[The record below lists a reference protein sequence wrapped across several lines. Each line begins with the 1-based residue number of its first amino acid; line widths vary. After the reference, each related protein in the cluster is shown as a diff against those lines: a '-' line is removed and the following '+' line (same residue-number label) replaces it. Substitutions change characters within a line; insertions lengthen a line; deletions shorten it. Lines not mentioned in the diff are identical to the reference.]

1 MLKFLGKRVLQ
12 IVILLFIY
20 VTVVYWLIEAM
31 PGSFVDQYLLN
42 PKLTPE
48 IRENLKR
55 QFGFDKPAY
64 MRYLIYMKNFLK
76 LDLGISFSY
85 FPTKVTTIIAERLPR
100 TVFLFV
106 TSTLVSYALGYSLG
120 KRAAWKRSGMLDK
133 ATTFVGIVFWTIF
146 LPLLAIFNI
155 WLFGVI
161 LKILPLNQFIDPN
174 LWKNAP
180 LSAQTIFIRLL
191 SNALVFLIVFLAA
204 LLVSNR
210 LKTIPAKKLTLY
222 VSSIATIVVSVSIW
236 ILSGYSIYAWD
247 IIKHMVLPVLT
258 LTLYSFAGSMLV
270 MRDTMLDVIKE
281 DYITTAKAKG
291 LPDSVVRDKHA
302 ARNALLPLVTNFVI
316 GLGATVGGGIITE
329 TMFSWPGMGR
339 AYLEALNNQDTPLL
353 IGLLVFTGIF
363 VLIAHL
369 VADIL
374 YAVLDPRIR
383 Y

>member
-55 QFGFDKPAY
+55 QFGFDKPAH
-64 MRYLIYMKNFLK
+64 MRYLIYMRNFLK

-120 KRAAWKRSGMLDK
+120 KRAAWKRSGVLDK

-191 SNALVFLIVFLAA
+191 SNALVFLIVFLIA

-291 LPDSVVRDKHA
+291 LPDGVVRDKHA

-316 GLGATVGGGIITE
+316 SLGATVGGGIITE

-339 AYLEALNNQDTPLL
+339 AYLEALNSQDTPLL

-369 VADIL
+369 VADIM

>member
-1 MLKFLGKRVLQ
+1 MVKFIGKRVVQ

-20 VTVVYWLIEAM
+20 ITLVYWLIEAM
-31 PGSFVDQYLLN
+31 PGSFMDKYLMN

-48 IRENLKR
+48 IRENLRR
-55 QFGFDKPAY
+55 QFGFDKPPFE
-64 MRYLIYMKNFLK
+64 RYLIYVRNFLR

-85 FPTKVTTIIAERLPR
+85 FPRKVTSIIAERLPR

-106 TSTLVSYALGYSLG
+106 TATLVSYSLGYYLG
-120 KRAAWKRSGMLDK
+120 KRTAWKRGKIADK
-133 ATTFVGIVFWTIF
+133 AATFIGIIFWTIF

-161 LKILPLNQFIDPN
+161 LGILPLNQFINPN
-174 LWKNAP
+174 LWRAAP
-180 LSAQTIFIRLL
+180 VSAQTVFIRLL
-191 SNALVFLIVFLAA
+191 LNAFIFLVVFLIMMIIAQ
-204 LLVSNR
+204 R
-210 LKTIPAKKLTLY
+210 LKTITAKK
-222 VSSIATIVVSVSIW
+222 VTIYSTVAIFLFVSILVW
-236 ILSGYSIYAWD
+236 IFSGLGKYVFD
-247 IIKHMVLPVLT
+247 IINHMILPVLT
-258 LTLYSFAGSMLV
+258 LTMYSFAGSMLV
-270 MRDTMLDVIKE
+270 MRDTMLDVIRE

-291 LPDSVVRDKHA
+291 LPDKVVRDRHA

-316 GLGATVGGGIITE
+316 SLGFTIGGGIITE
-329 TMFSWPGMGR
+329 TMFSWPGLGR
-339 AYLEALNNQDTPLL
+339 TYLEALNQQDTPLL

-374 YAVLDPRIR
+374 YAFLDPRIR

>member
-191 SNALVFLIVFLAA
+191 SNALVFLIVFLIT

-222 VSSIATIVVSVSIW
+222 VSPIATIVVSVSIW

-281 DYITTAKAKG
+281 DYVTTAKAKG

-339 AYLEALNNQDTPLL
+339 AYLEALNSQDTPLL

>member
-85 FPTKVTTIIAERLPR
+85 FPTKVTAIIAERLPR

-120 KRAAWKRSGMLDK
+120 KRAAWKRSGVLDK

-180 LSAQTIFIRLL
+180 LSAQTVFIRLL
-191 SNALVFLIVFLAA
+191 SNALVFLIVFLMV
-204 LLVSNR
+204 LLISNR
-210 LKTIPAKKLTLY
+210 FKTISAKKITLY

-281 DYITTAKAKG
+281 DYVTTAKAKG
-291 LPDSVVRDKHA
+291 LPDGVVRDKHA

-316 GLGATVGGGIITE
+316 SLGATVGGGIITE

-339 AYLEALNNQDTPLL
+339 AYLEALNSQDTPLL

>member
-1 MLKFLGKRVLQ
+1 VLKFLGKRVLQ

-55 QFGFDKPAY
+55 QFGFDKPAHL
-64 MRYLIYMKNFLK
+64 RYLIYMKNFLK

>member
-55 QFGFDKPAY
+55 QFGFDKPAH

-120 KRAAWKRSGMLDK
+120 KRAAWKRSGVLDK

-191 SNALVFLIVFLAA
+191 SNALVFLIVFLIA

-291 LPDSVVRDKHA
+291 LPDGVVRDKHA

-316 GLGATVGGGIITE
+316 SLGATVGGGIITE

-339 AYLEALNNQDTPLL
+339 AYLEALNSQDTPLL

-369 VADIL
+369 VADIM

>member
-55 QFGFDKPAY
+55 QFGFDKPAHI
-64 MRYLIYMKNFLK
+64 RYLVYMKNFLT

-106 TSTLVSYALGYSLG
+106 TSTLVSYVLGYSLG
-120 KRAAWKRSGMLDK
+120 KRAAWKRSGILDK
-133 ATTFVGIVFWTIF
+133 TTTFVGIVFWTIF

-174 LWKNAP
+174 LWKTAP

-191 SNALVFLIVFLAA
+191 STALVFLIVFLIA
-204 LLVSNR
+204 LLISNR
-210 LKTIPAKKLTLY
+210 LKTIPAKKTMLY
-222 VSSIATIVVSVSIW
+222 TSSITTIVVSIVIW

-270 MRDTMLDVIKE
+270 MRDTMLDVIRE

-291 LPDSVVRDKHA
+291 LPDNVVRDKHA

-316 GLGATVGGGIITE
+316 SLGFTVGGGIITE
-329 TMFSWPGMGR
+329 TMFSWPGIGR
-339 AYLEALNNQDTPLL
+339 AYLEALNTQDTPLL

-369 VADIL
+369 VADVL

>member
-55 QFGFDKPAY
+55 QFGFDKPAHL
-64 MRYLIYMKNFLK
+64 RYLIYMKNFLK

>member
-12 IVILLFIY
+12 IVVLMFIY

-55 QFGFDKPAY
+55 QFGFDKPAH
-64 MRYLIYMKNFLK
+64 MRYLIYMKNFLT

-85 FPTKVTTIIAERLPR
+85 FPSKVTTIIAERLPR

-106 TSTLVSYALGYSLG
+106 TSTLVSYALGYNLG
-120 KRAAWKRSGMLDK
+120 KRAAWKRSGALDK
-133 ATTFVGIVFWTIF
+133 TTTLVGIVFWTIF

-174 LWKNAP
+174 LWKTTTF
-180 LSAQTIFIRLL
+180 SAQSIFIKLL
-191 SNALVFLIVFLAA
+191 TNALIFLIVLLIV
-204 LLVSNR
+204 LLVSSK
-210 LKTIPAKKLTLY
+210 LKTLLAKKAVLY
-222 VSSIATIVVSVSIW
+222 ASSISTIVISIVTW

-270 MRDTMLDVIKE
+270 MRDTMLDVIRE

-291 LPDSVVRDKHA
+291 LPDDIVRDKHA

-316 GLGATVGGGIITE
+316 SLGFTVGGGIITE
-329 TMFSWPGMGR
+329 TMFSWPGIGR
-339 AYLEALNNQDTPLL
+339 AYLEALNAQDTPLL

-369 VADIL
+369 VADVL

>member
-1 MLKFLGKRVLQ
+1 MLKFLGKRVVQ

-31 PGSFVDQYLLN
+31 PGSFMDQYLMN

-55 QFGFDKPAY
+55 QFGFDKPPHV
-64 MRYLIYMKNFLK
+64 RYLLYLRNFVM
-76 LDLGISFSY
+76 LDLGVSFSY
-85 FPTKVTTIIAERLPR
+85 FPRKVTSIIAERLPR

-106 TSTLVSYALGYSLG
+106 TSTLVSYTLGYSLG
-120 KRAAWKRSGMLDK
+120 KRTAWRRGKILDK
-133 ATTFVGIVFWTIF
+133 TVTMVGIVFWTIF

-174 LWKNAP
+174 LWRFAP
-180 LSAQTIFIRLL
+180 FSAQYIFLRLL
-191 SNALVFLIVFLAA
+191 LSGLTF
-204 LLVSNR
+204 LLVMLVSLMIAQKMKTVGAKR
-210 LKTIPAKKLTLY
+210 LTIY
-222 VSSIATIVVSVSIW
+222 VSSIGTLLILIVSW
-236 ILSGYSIYAWD
+236 ILSGHSAYAWD

-270 MRDTMLDVIKE
+270 MRDTMLDVIRE

-291 LPDSVVRDKHA
+291 LPDNVVRDKHA

-316 GLGATVGGGIITE
+316 SLGFTVGGGIITE
-329 TMFSWPGMGR
+329 TMFSWPGIGR
-339 AYLEALNNQDTPLL
+339 AYLEALNTQDTPLL

-369 VADIL
+369 VADVL